1 MPDHL
6 PATYS
11 RRAFMAVAGAASCLA
26 KEAFSA
32 AKKNEAGWI
41 DAHVHVWT
49 PDTNA
54 YPLDKA
60 FKRED
65 MQPKSFTPAEL
76 FAHTKPSGVAR
87 VVLIQMSYYRFDNR
101 YMLDVIAEHP
111 GVFSGVGIVDH
122 HSADVSANMKQLA
135 KKGVRGFRIHAQG
148 DEAAKWIDDDG
159 MATLWKTA
167 REEELAV
174 CPLINPTDLPH
185 IDTLCKKFSDTCVVV
200 DHFARIGMRGEIVAD
215 QLEQLCKLARYPN
228 VYVKTSAFYA
238 LGKKQPPYTDLLPMI
253 RRVVEAFTPQR
264 IMWASDCPFQVQEK
278 HTYADSIALIRDQA
292 DFLSPEDKQAILRGT
307 AEKVFFGKANS

>member
-1 MPDHL
+1 
-6 PATYS
+6 
-11 RRAFMAVAGAASCLA
+11 
-26 KEAFSA
+26 
-32 AKKNEAGWI
+32 
-41 DAHVHVWT
+41 
-49 PDTNA
+49 
-54 YPLDKA
+54 
-60 FKRED
+60 
-65 MQPKSFTPAEL
+65 
-76 FAHTKPSGVAR
+76 
-87 VVLIQMSYYRFDNR
+87 
-101 YMLDVIAEHP
+101 
-111 GVFSGVGIVDH
+111 
-122 HSADVSANMKQLA
+122 
-135 KKGVRGFRIHAQG
+135 
-148 DEAAKWIDDDG
+148 
-159 MATLWKTA
+159 
-167 REEELAV
+167 
-174 CPLINPTDLPH
+174 
-185 IDTLCKKFSDTCVVV
+185 VVV